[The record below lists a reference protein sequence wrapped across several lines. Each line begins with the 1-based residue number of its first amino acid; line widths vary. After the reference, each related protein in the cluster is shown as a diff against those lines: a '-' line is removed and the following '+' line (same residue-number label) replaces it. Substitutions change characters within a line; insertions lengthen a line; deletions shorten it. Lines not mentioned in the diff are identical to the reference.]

1 VANFYGVNPRN
12 LQRQYRD
19 YLSEFKAWDQK
30 PHAKNWLLF
39 PQNIGLRL
47 SLDETAFS
55 NGDLYTILTNK
66 TAKGKKGA
74 IIAMIKGTKADVVIK
89 ILHKIPLKY
98 RKKVKEVTLD
108 MAGNMGLIVRKSF
121 PNAALVIDRFHV
133 QKLALD
139 ALQEIRIKHRW
150 QAIDAENDAIEN
162 ARNKNLKYSPE
173 LLSNGD
179 TLKQLLARSRY
190 LLYKNSSKWTENQQQ
205 RAILLFE
212 KYPDLE
218 KAYKLCQNLSW
229 IFNNTKDKTSA
240 LIRLAKWD
248 EKVRQADF
256 KSFRTISR
264 TMSIHYQNILNYFDN
279 RSTNASAESF
289 NAKIKAFRAQFRGV
303 RNVEFFLFR
312 LTNIYA

>member
-30 PHAKNWLLF
+30 AHANNWLLF
-39 PQNIGLRL
+39 PLNIGSRL

-74 IIAMIKGTKADVVIK
+74 IIAMVKGTKAETVIK
-89 ILHKIPLKY
+89 ILDKIPLKQ

-108 MAGNMGLIVRKSF
+108 MAGNMGLIVKKSF
-121 PNAALVIDRFHV
+121 QNATLVIDRFHV

-150 QAIDAENDAIEN
+150 QAIDKENDAIEY
-162 ARNKNLKYSPE
+162 ARNKSLKYTPK
-173 LLSNGD
+173 LLENGD
-179 TLKQLLARSRY
+179 TIKQLLARSRY
-190 LLYKNSSKWTENQQQ
+190 LLYKSSRKWTENQLQ
-205 RAILLFE
+205 RANLLFE
-212 KYPDLE
+212 RYPDLE

-229 IFNNTKDKTSA
+229 IFNNTKDKTVA

-248 EKVRQADF
+248 EKVRQAQF
-256 KSFRTISR
+256 KSFNTIAR
-264 TMSIHYQNILNYFDN
+264 TMSIHYKNILNYFD
-279 RSTNASAESF
+279 
-289 NAKIKAFRAQFRGV
+289 K
-303 RNVEFFLFR
+303 
-312 LTNIYA
+312 

>member
-1 VANFYGVNPRN
+1 M
-12 LQRQYRD
+12 QRQYRD
-19 YLSEFKAWDQK
+19 YLSDFKSWNQK
-30 PHAKNWLLF
+30 RHAKEWMLF
-39 PQNIGLRL
+39 PNNLGSYL

-55 NGDLYTILTNK
+55 NGELYTILTNK
-66 TAKGKKGA
+66 KAKGKKGA
-74 IIAMIKGTKADVVIK
+74 IITMVKGTKADSVIK

-98 RKKVKEVTLD
+98 RKRVKEVTLD

-150 QAIDAENDAIEN
+150 EALDNENDAIEY
-162 ARNKNLKYSPE
+162 ARNKSLKYTPE
-173 LLSNGD
+173 LLENGD

-190 LLYKNSSKWTENQQQ
+190 LLYKSSSKWTDNPIV
-205 RAILLFE
+205 RAKVLF
-212 KYPDLE
+212 KHYPDIE

-248 EKVRQADF
+248 EKVRQAKF
-256 KSFRTISR
+256 KSFNSISR
-264 TMSIHYQNILNYFDN
+264 TMAIHYKNILNYFDN

-312 LTNIYA
+312 LTNIFA

>member
-1 VANFYGVNPRN
+1 
-12 LQRQYRD
+12 
-19 YLSEFKAWDQK
+19 
-30 PHAKNWLLF
+30 LF
-39 PQNIGLRL
+39 SNNIGSHL

-66 TAKGKKGA
+66 KAKGKKGA
-74 IIAMIKGTKADVVIK
+74 IVAMVKGTKADVVIQV
-89 ILHKIPLKY
+89 LHKIPLKQ

-108 MAGNMGLIVRKSF
+108 MAGNMGLIVKKSF
-121 PNAALVIDRFHV
+121 PEATLVIDRFHV
-133 QKLALD
+133 HKLALD

-150 QAIDAENDAIEN
+150 EVLDAENDAIES
-162 ARNKNLKYSPE
+162 ARNKSLKYTPK

-190 LLYKNSSKWTENQQQ
+190 LLYKSSHKWTENQSK
-205 RAILLFE
+205 RAVILFE
-212 KYPDLE
+212 RYPDLE

-248 EKVRQADF
+248 EKVRQAKF
-256 KSFRTISR
+256 KSFNTIAR
-264 TMSIHYQNILNYFDN
+264 TMSIQYQNILNYFDN

-289 NAKIKAFRAQFRGV
+289 NAKIKAFRTQFRGV
-303 RNVEFFLFR
+303 KNVDFFLYR
-312 LTNIYA
+312 LITIFA